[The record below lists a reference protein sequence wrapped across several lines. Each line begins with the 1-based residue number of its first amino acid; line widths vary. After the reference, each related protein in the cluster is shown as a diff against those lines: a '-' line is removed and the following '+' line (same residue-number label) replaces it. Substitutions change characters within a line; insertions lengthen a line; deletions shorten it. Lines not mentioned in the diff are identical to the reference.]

1 MSALTDK
8 DIRALKPKDHHYRV
22 ALGEGLFLWVSSSGN
37 KSWQYRYHVHLG
49 DTRKEKIYTIGD
61 YQQIN
66 LAQAK
71 SIHTTLR
78 QDVMKGID
86 IQARKI
92 EQKNKTATQGDD
104 DRSADDAVITPISNR
119 RKFLTN
125 VTSVMGG
132 IGGLFALVPF
142 LSSMSPSERAKSAGA
157 PIEIDVSSLKPGSY
171 KVVEW
176 RGKPVWVVRRTK
188 EMIDQTLDV
197 DDLLRDPKSLEE
209 HQPSYTQNKY
219 RSINPEYLVL
229 LGVCTHLGCS
239 PLYKPNPKSE
249 ELGLDWTGGFFCPC
263 HGSKFDLSG
272 RVHKGV
278 PAPYNLEVP
287 PYYFATETRIIVGED
302 GENV

>member
-1 MSALTDK
+1 MSTLTDK
-8 DIRALKPKDHHYRV
+8 DILALQPKDHHYRV
-22 ALGEGLFLWVSSSGN
+22 ALGDGLFLWISSSGK
-37 KSWQYRYHVHLG
+37 KSWQYRYHIHVNNV
-49 DTRKEKIYTIGD
+49 RKEKIYTIGD
-61 YQQIN
+61 FQQIN
-66 LAQAK
+66 LAHARELHA
-71 SIHTTLR
+71 SLR
-78 QDVMKGID
+78 KEVLQGID
-86 IQARKI
+86 IQAVKV
-92 EQKNKTATQGDD
+92 EKKKSFNVQSDQDNQTASTQP
-104 DRSADDAVITPISNR
+104 TTSNR

-125 VTSVMGG
+125 MTQVMGG
-132 IGGLFALVPF
+132 VGGLFALIPF

-157 PIEIDVSSLKPGSY
+157 PIEIDVSSLQPGSY

-188 EMIDQTLDV
+188 KMIDETLEV
-197 DDLLRDPKSLEE
+197 DDVLRDPKSMEE
-209 HQPSYTQNKY
+209 YQPTYTQNKY

-239 PLYKPNPKSE
+239 PLYKPNPKSK

-287 PYYFATETRIIVGED
+287 PYYFASDTRIIVGED